1 MSLPKAQVS
10 HLHKGEV
17 DSHLSRLSTPP
28 YLISPPLGASK
39 PPGWV
44 LFTLIGPLI
53 LLRNNQFVALAMDV
67 DDLDLIVVLQM
78 LTQFGDVNI
87 H

>member
-28 YLISPPLGASK
+28 YLISPPGFFQTARL
-39 PPGWV
+39 V
-44 LFTLIGPLI
+44 LFTLAGPSI

>member
-28 YLISPPLGASK
+28 YFISPPGFFQTARLGLVYPYRSINL
-39 PPGWV
+39 PQEQLVCSSGH
-44 LFTLIGPLI
+44 GC
-53 LLRNNQFVALAMDV
+53 
-67 DDLDLIVVLQM
+67 
-78 LTQFGDVNI
+78 
-87 H
+87 

>member
-28 YLISPPLGASK
+28 YLISPLGSSK

-44 LFTLIGPLI
+44 LFTLTGPSI